1 MCRGG
6 SSMRR
11 MLVVD
16 DEPDIVDFVERVFRR
31 EYRVERAHSVEEA
44 LPLLEAG
51 PLDVLITDERMPR
64 RSGTELLDRAAA
76 LQPQAVRVLL
86 SGFGA
91 GDARG
96 ADAQVFK
103 PVDGDSLKQAVAEA
117 IARRATRSAPQ

>member
-1 MCRGG
+1 
-6 SSMRR
+6 

-31 EYRVERAHSVEEA
+31 EYKVERAHSVEEA
-44 LPLLEAG
+44 LPLIEDHAAA

-86 SGFGA
+86 SGFGSP
-91 GDARG
+91 DARG
-96 ADAQVFK
+96 ADAQLFK
-103 PVDGDSLKQAVAEA
+103 PVDGESLKQAVAEA
-117 IARRATRSAPQ
+117 IARRAATAGGGRSAT